1 MKKQLC
7 IFLAFLLLI
16 CFISGCG
23 NNNQSFEAIEK
34 IAAIDSPVKLNRTK
48 NTRDFQFDV
57 SGEWETKY
65 NEEYDSYTIFPTK
78 PNVMITVSATEVS
91 MTEDE
96 FFAKRKELDKDLDL
110 ISEKYV
116 LLADNIKSYNYSYNY
131 ISEKD
136 NEKSYCEFF
145 VWLHDKYSCHIDCM
159 GDYRASESIHAII
172 NNIACSVRLNNT

>member
-23 NNNQSFEAIEK
+23 NDNQSFEAIEK

-65 NEEYDSYTIFPTK
+65 NEEYDSYTIFPTE

-96 FFAKRKELDKDLDL
+96 FFAKRK
-110 ISEKYV
+110 
-116 LLADNIKSYNYSYNY
+116 N
-131 ISEKD
+131 
-136 NEKSYCEFF
+136 
-145 VWLHDKYSCHIDCM
+145 H
-159 GDYRASESIHAII
+159 
-172 NNIACSVRLNNT
+172 